1 MKSNLKIGLLIFLVI
16 FIFSSIFLS
25 SFAAETTKKDVTL
38 TYWNRYSADPM
49 KEGMQKLIADFEAK
63 YPWIKIEENSTSDS
77 DYKTALPVVLASGD
91 PPDFFYW
98 YGGKSLKQ
106 FVDAGLVYDLNSYY
120 SKFNWEKDLDSNS
133 LEAVN
138 YDGIYRAVP
147 TEESMTLLYVNKTKF
162 EEMGLDY
169 PKHDEIISWEEF
181 LNLCEKIKNKGV
193 TPIILGNGDQWCSQ
207 LWTGYVIANNLGV
220 DAYYDI
226 HTGKKPFNDPDVL
239 ASLEIIERDLL
250 KNGYFN
256 NDINSLDY
264 FASLAPFIK
273 NGAFFMGQV
282 WMEQFI
288 MISMGMGEDKIE
300 LDYMLFPRINSK
312 VKYAAEKH
320 IEGIQAMSAK
330 TKHPEE
336 TALWLDFIISE
347 EAAEKWESIVPYL
360 SPTISARDKVSK
372 RNLEVS
378 KSMEG
383 YDTFWLPDHIINRAF
398 AVNFYAE
405 LGAFFGQI
413 QDAKMTLNNLQDFA
427 KELDYVGTR

>member
-1 MKSNLKIGLLIFLVI
+1 MKSNFKTGLFIFLVI
-16 FIFSSIFLS
+16 FLFSSIFLS

-49 KEGMQKLIADFEAK
+49 KDGMQKLIADFETK
-63 YPWIKIEENSTSDS
+63 YPWIKIEENSTSDA
-77 DYKTALPVVLASGD
+77 DYKTVLPIVLASGD

-98 YGGKSLKQ
+98 YGGKALKQ
-106 FVDAGLVYDLNSYY
+106 FVDAGLVYDLNDYY
-120 SKFNWEKDLDSNS
+120 SKFGWEKDLGSSS
-133 LEAVN
+133 LGAVN

-147 TEESMTLLYVNKTKF
+147 TEESMTLLYINKTKF

-220 DAYYDI
+220 DAFYDI
-226 HTGKKPFNDPDVL
+226 HTGKKPFNDPDVI

-256 NDINSLDY
+256 NDINGLDY
-264 FASLAPFIK
+264 FASLEPFLK

-288 MISMGMGEDKIE
+288 VMAMGEDKVE
-300 LDYMLFPRINSK
+300 LDYMLFPRINPE
-312 VKYAAEKH
+312 VGYAVDIH
-320 IEGIQAMSAK
+320 LEGIQVMSAK

-347 EAAEKWESIVPYL
+347 EAAEKWGSIVPYL
-360 SPTISARDKVSK
+360 APTISARDKVSK
-372 RNLEVS
+372 RNLDVS

-383 YDTFWLPDHIINRAF
+383 YDTFWIPDHIINRAF
-398 AVNFYAE
+398 VVNFYAE

-413 QDAKMTLNNLQDFA
+413 QDAETTLNNLQDFA
-427 KELDYVGTR
+427 KELDYVGVR

>member
-1 MKSNLKIGLLIFLVI
+1 MKKLLWLLMLMIFVLMI
-16 FIFSSIFLS
+16 S
-25 SFAAETTKKDVTL
+25 SFSVADTTKEDVTL

-49 KEGMQKLIADFEAK
+49 KDGMQKLIADFEAK
-63 YPWIKIEENSTSDS
+63 YPWIKIEENSTSDA
-77 DYKTALPVVLASGD
+77 DYKTALPIVLASGD

-98 YGGKSLKQ
+98 YGGKALKQ
-106 FVDAGLVYDLNSYY
+106 FVDAGLVYDLNDYY
-120 SKFNWEKDLDSNS
+120 SKFNWEKDLGSSS
-133 LEAVN
+133 LGAVN
-138 YDGIYRAVP
+138 YDGVYRAVP

-220 DAYYDI
+220 DAFYDI
-226 HTGKKPFNDPDVL
+226 HTGKKPFNDPDVV

-256 NDINSLDY
+256 DDINGLDY
-264 FASLAPFIK
+264 FASLEPFLK

-282 WMEQFI
+282 WMEQF
-288 MISMGMGEDKIE
+288 MVMAMGEDKVE
-300 LDYMLFPRINSK
+300 LDYMLFPRINPD
-312 VKYAAEKH
+312 VGYAVDIH
-320 IEGIQAMSAK
+320 LEGIQVMSAK

-347 EAAEKWESIVPYL
+347 EAAEKWGSIVPYL
-360 SPTISARDKVSK
+360 APTISARDKVSK
-372 RNLEVS
+372 RNLDVS

-383 YDTFWLPDHIINRAF
+383 YDTFWIPDHIINRAF
-398 AVNFYAE
+398 VVNFYAE

-413 QDAKMTLNNLQDFA
+413 QDAKTTSDNLQDFA
-427 KELDYVGTR
+427 KELDYVGVR

>member
-1 MKSNLKIGLLIFLVI
+1 MKKLLFLLVLMVCVLMI
-16 FIFSSIFLS
+16 S
-25 SFAAETTKKDVTL
+25 SFSVAETTKKDVTL

-49 KEGMQKLIADFEAK
+49 KDGMQKLIADFEAK
-63 YPWIKIEENSTSDS
+63 YPWIKIEENSTSDA
-77 DYKTALPVVLASGD
+77 DYKTALPIVLASGD

-98 YGGKSLKQ
+98 YGGKALKQ
-106 FVDAGLVYDLNSYY
+106 FVDAGLVYDLNNYY
-120 SKFNWEKDLDSNS
+120 SKFNWEKDLGSSS

-138 YDGIYRAVP
+138 YDGVYRAVP

-193 TPIILGNGDQWCSQ
+193 MPIILGNGDQWCSQ

-220 DAYYDI
+220 DAFYDI
-226 HTGKKPFNDPDVL
+226 HTGKKPFNDPDVV

-256 NDINSLDY
+256 NDINGLDY
-264 FASLAPFIK
+264 FASLEPFLK

-288 MISMGMGEDKIE
+288 VMAMGEDKIE
-300 LDYMLFPRINSK
+300 LDYMLFPQINPK
-312 VKYAAEKH
+312 VGYAVEKH
-320 IEGIQAMSAK
+320 VEGIQVMSAK
-330 TKHPEE
+330 TKHPDE

-347 EAAEKWESIVPYL
+347 EAAEKWGSFVPYL

-372 RNLEVS
+372 RNIEVS

-383 YDTFWLPDHIINRAF
+383 YDTFWIPDHIINRAF
-398 AVNFYAE
+398 VVNFYAE

-413 QDAKMTLNNLQDFA
+413 QDAKTTLNNLQDFA